1 MGHLLDYNAASV
13 TFKKER
19 GIMSRRP
26 ARTTQADIAR
36 ALRAAE
42 KIGLKV
48 SVEIIP
54 DGTIRIIP
62 QNNLEMLK
70 SKDEPRPIL

>member
-1 MGHLLDYNAASV
+1 
-13 TFKKER
+13 
-19 GIMSRRP
+19 MSRRP

-70 SKDEPRPIL
+70 SKDEPRPVL